1 MTTRPQYEWVKRS
14 FFSLLLVVLVG
25 SGQAP
30 AVADSSAAALYA
42 AGNFDA
48 AAQAYTK
55 ILAADSSD
63 AAAKLNL
70 GAIRLY
76 QNDLAAAE
84 PILRDVVA
92 ADATNVRATSLLRE
106 LERRKAERL
115 RRTTIDGPE
124 AIVPF
129 VTSDPLPVVQ
139 GSIDGKQGTF
149 LIDTGGTVNLEP
161 EFVAGL
167 GLTMTDSGV
176 GTFAG
181 GKHAPVQ
188 GTMLHSV
195 GLGGATAYDVPAHV
209 LPTHASE
216 LFDGRHID
224 GIVGTTLFERYLAT
238 IDYPNQ
244 RLILRERSA
253 VNSARFQAEERQAG
267 AAIVPFWLAGDHLVL
282 ANAQVNDAAPG
293 LFVFDSGLAG
303 GGISPSSELVT
314 AAHLQLDRAQ
324 AGTGIGGGGPVEAI
338 PLVVAKIA
346 VGSGVAT
353 NVRGIYT
360 PDNGPGF
367 PFMVWGSISDVFLR
381 HFAYTVNFDAM
392 RIVLAPRVRTSGAKP
407 FLSSK
412 RKRARCGGTS
422 RRI

>member
-1 MTTRPQYEWVKRS
+1 MKRS
-14 FFSLLLVVLVG
+14 FSSLLLVVLVIC
-25 SGQAP
+25 GQAP
-30 AVADSSAAALYA
+30 ANADNSSAAALYA
-42 AGNFDA
+42 SGNFDA

-55 ILAADSSD
+55 ILAADSSNVP
-63 AAAKLNL
+63 AQLNL

-84 PILRDVVA
+84 SLLRDVVIADSTNARA
-92 ADATNVRATSLLRE
+92 ASLLRE
-106 LERRKAERL
+106 VERRKAELL

-129 VTSDPLPVVQ
+129 VTSDPLPVVR

-149 LIDTGGTVNLEP
+149 LIDTGGTVDLEP
-161 EFVAGL
+161 EFVASL
-167 GLTMTDSGV
+167 GLTMTDAGV

-188 GTMLHSV
+188 GTMLRSV
-195 GLGGATAYDVPAHV
+195 RLGGATAYDVPAHV

-216 LFDGRHID
+216 LFDGMHID

-244 RLILRERSA
+244 RLVLRERS
-253 VNSARFQAEERQAG
+253 VGNSARFQAEARQAG

-282 ANAQVNDAAPG
+282 ANAQVNDASPG

-314 AAHLQLDRAQ
+314 AAHLQLDRAH

-338 PLVVAKIA
+338 PLMVPRIA
-346 VGSGVAT
+346 VGSAVAT

-360 PDNGPGF
+360 PNNGPGF
-367 PFMVWGSISDVFLR
+367 PFVVWGSLSDRFLR
-381 HFAYTVNFDAM
+381 HFAYTVDFDAM
-392 RIVLAPRVRTSGAKP
+392 RIVLAPHVQ
-407 FLSSK
+407 
-412 RKRARCGGTS
+412 
-422 RRI
+422 